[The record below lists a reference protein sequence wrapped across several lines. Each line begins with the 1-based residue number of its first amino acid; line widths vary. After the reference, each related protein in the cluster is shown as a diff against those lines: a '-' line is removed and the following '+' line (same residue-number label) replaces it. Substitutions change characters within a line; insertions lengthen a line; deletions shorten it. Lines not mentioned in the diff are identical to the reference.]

1 MTAAGFGARQQAI
14 VRRLV
19 GAEVYERE
27 VVPKLTIQ
35 SYNKARVME
44 AVGLTALHEYSVSE
58 DSVSSTIGWSRGS
71 VDVYPQLTPAFFDSL
86 AQYLPEPC
94 RRFIVDDAAFTK
106 HLDPVTRAA
115 APSEPHCQWL
125 LGCWDAVLLPRYT
138 RCLPSAHIHINLLH
152 GLPQAYQTACLLHTL
167 RLLPGLTHLSLQW
180 EGQSHSRGVQYYPAL
195 LSLSALTDALP
206 KLVSLHILRLPLFPS
221 MLDSLMESPSLLQ
234 LRLHNLVVCGL
245 DMGADDANMEERG
258 LSFGYPRQWLDAV
271 QLSALRTVEA
281 WKIEAN
287 RQLRQALCKWWEEK
301 IEGTEE
307 EDEDEEDE
315 LG

>member
-1 MTAAGFGARQQAI
+1 MISLQRPLISFDKWSRVSSDNSTLAVTAAGFGARQQAI

-35 SYNKARVME
+35 RYNKVRVME

-94 RRFIVDDAAFTK
+94 RRFIVDDAAFRK

-125 LGCWDAVLLPRYT
+125 LGCWDAVLLPKCAQWVERMWCPSSS
-138 RCLPSAHIHINLLH
+138 RCASPRCRSGSASSS
-152 GLPQAYQTACLLHTL
+152 
-167 RLLPGLTHLSLQW
+167 RL
-180 EGQSHSRGVQYYPAL
+180 
-195 LSLSALTDALP
+195 
-206 KLVSLHILRLPLFPS
+206 
-221 MLDSLMESPSLLQ
+221 
-234 LRLHNLVVCGL
+234 
-245 DMGADDANMEERG
+245 
-258 LSFGYPRQWLDAV
+258 
-271 QLSALRTVEA
+271 
-281 WKIEAN
+281 
-287 RQLRQALCKWWEEK
+287 
-301 IEGTEE
+301 
-307 EDEDEEDE
+307 
-315 LG
+315 